1 MGLRGYSPNTQKHYS
16 SQVRLLEKYLDK
28 PSDQILP
35 DEIKEYLHHR
45 VKSGIGYSSINIA
58 CNAFKVMFNL
68 VLQRNFSDDVIVR
81 PKKPKEF
88 LFPGLNPDKPLAA
101 RNAQQAFK
109 TAKEK
114 TSVLKPVTVHSLRH
128 SFATHLLEDNT
139 DLRTIQ
145 ILLGHANISTTYI
158 YLPLSTKHLA
168 SVKSPLDKID
178 PHA

>member
-1 MGLRGYSPNTQKHYS
+1 MSNYYEKMKLEMELRGYSPNTQKHYS

-81 PKKPKEF
+81 PKKPKKLPYTLSREEI
-88 LFPGLNPDKPLAA
+88 L
-101 RNAQQAFK
+101 
-109 TAKEK
+109 
-114 TSVLKPVTVHSLRH
+114 SI
-128 SFATHLLEDNT
+128 LEHISSPKH
-139 DLRTIQ
+139 RTI
-145 ILLGHANISTTYI
+145 LLTIYSSGLRISEV
-158 YLPLSTKHLA
+158 LNLK
-168 SVKSPLDKID
+168 VLDID
-178 PHA
+178 SKNMLIKVRCGIRIRKFCIPSI